1 MKTIIK
7 PQILALLSL
16 ILFISLF
23 AFMNSCKAPEEIAGK
38 SGAQLWG
45 ENCVRCHN
53 APSPAIYSDAQW
65 EVVGEHMRYK
75 ANLTD
80 QEVKKVVEFLKSAN

>member
-1 MKTIIK
+1 MKKIIK
-7 PQILALLSL
+7 PQFFALLSL
-16 ILFISLF
+16 IILLGSF
-23 AFMNSCKAPEEIAGK
+23 AVLNSCKAPEEITGK

-45 ENCVRCHN
+45 ENCIRCHN

-80 QEVKKVVEFLKSAN
+80 REIKQVVAFLKSAN